1 MSSATREKTLSNM
14 LWRFLE
20 RCGAQGV
27 GFIVSICLARAL
39 TPEAYGQIAIIS
51 VFTTILQVFV
61 DSGLAN
67 SLIQKKDADEKDF
80 STVFIFNILMCTFL
94 YIIMFFLAPFIARFY
109 SDESLIAPI
118 RVMSITLIISGFK
131 NVQQAYIAK
140 KLQFKKFFF
149 ATLIGTVAAAV
160 VGITMAFSGM
170 GVWAL
175 IAQSLINTAID
186 TIVLFFL
193 IKWHPQRIFS
203 FRRLKKLFGYGWKF
217 LASSLLETVYVE
229 ARQLIIAKFYSSSNL
244 AYYNKGNQ
252 FPHLLI
258 KNVNASIDSVLFPTM
273 SQFQDERQRLKA
285 VTRRAIMTS
294 TYIMSPLMIGLACC
308 GESVIELLLTDKW
321 LPALPF
327 MRIFC
332 ITYLFYP
339 IHTANL
345 NAIKAIGRSDIF
357 FKLEVIKKIV
367 GVALLVTTMWF
378 GVMAMAYS
386 LLLSTVISM
395 IINSWPNKKLLDY
408 SFAEQIKDILPGL
421 LLAGLMGISVLL
433 VELLNLSSILT
444 LIIQIP
450 LGAAVYISLSALF
463 KLEAFSY
470 SWSTIKSFLGR
481 IKKSKAKI
489 N

>member
-1 MSSATREKTLSNM
+1 MASE
-14 LWRFLE
+14 
-20 RCGAQGV
+20 QG
-27 GFIVSICLARAL
+27 
-39 TPEAYGQIAIIS
+39 
-51 VFTTILQVFV
+51 
-61 DSGLAN
+61 
-67 SLIQKKDADEKDF
+67 
-80 STVFIFNILMCTFL
+80 
-94 YIIMFFLAPFIARFY
+94 
-109 SDESLIAPI
+109 
-118 RVMSITLIISGFK
+118 
-131 NVQQAYIAK
+131 
-140 KLQFKKFFF
+140 
-149 ATLIGTVAAAV
+149 
-160 VGITMAFSGM
+160 
-170 GVWAL
+170 
-175 IAQSLINTAID
+175 D
-186 TIVLFFL
+186 TI
-193 IKWHPQRIFS
+193 K
-203 FRRLKKLFGYGWKF
+203 LK
-217 LASSLLETVYVE
+217 S
-229 ARQLIIAKFYSSSNL
+229 
-244 AYYNKGNQ
+244 
-252 FPHLLI
+252 
-258 KNVNASIDSVLFPTM
+258 M
-273 SQFQDERQRLKA
+273 
-285 VTRRAIMTS
+285 TRRAIMTS

-395 IINSWPNKKLLDY
+395 IINSWPNKKLLGY
-408 SFAEQIKDILPGL
+408 SIAEQIKDILPGL
-421 LLAGLMGISVLL
+421 LLAGFMGISVLM

-481 IKKSKAKI
+481 IKKSKAKT